1 MFVYVYIL
9 QISFFNWRIEL
20 KRKSIQFI
28 TGITAILI
36 ILFSSFILELQ
47 IVKSE
52 FVHSENSYTSSS
64 TEVEIKDF
72 SDFSLFQDRDTIE
85 SNISD
90 SNIYSKCIAP
100 TWFHEYFILNFSQ
113 YLENCTNMELTIEF
127 NYDFSNSDAL
137 LEFQLGSYYYPSGEK
152 MRPAWWDES
161 DMGTVAVNRDR
172 FRVRT
177 DFRKNN
183 DLETTKYSDLDPINS
198 ATIYLK
204 KQKNSMKCSMFDS
217 TGKTLVSKK
226 WYSSNYYIPA
236 NFFLIGFYPFST
248 GNSVNITDIDGTL
261 TFENIDWQSKLAAA
275 KILTVLA
282 GTIIPILVLA
292 NVVWFVI
299 HTAKKSRIKRRNS
312 RKDMIIL
319 LNEEGLSNEEYLIK
333 LERALK

>member
-1 MFVYVYIL
+1 M
-9 QISFFNWRIEL
+9 

-52 FVHSENSYTSSS
+52 FVHSENSYTTSS

-90 SNIYSKCIAP
+90 SNIYLKCIAP
-100 TWFHEYFILNFSQ
+100 SWFHEYFILNFSQ

-152 MRPAWWDES
+152 MSPAWWDES
-161 DMGTVAVNRDR
+161 DIGTVAVNRER

-177 DFRKNN
+177 DFKG
-183 DLETTKYSDLDPINS
+183 DGPKETTKRYSGMDPINS

-204 KQKNSMKCSMFDS
+204 KQRNSMKCSMFDS
-217 TGKTLVSKK
+217 TGKILVSKK

-236 NFFLIGFYPFST
+236 NFFLIGFYPSST

-261 TFENIDWQSKLAAA
+261 TFENIDWQSKLATA

-292 NVVWFVI
+292 NVVWFVF

-312 RKDMIIL
+312 RKDRIMI
-319 LNEEGLSNEEYLIK
+319 LNEKGLSNEEYLIK
-333 LERALK
+333 LESALK